1 MRIPY
6 RLYFFSLICIH
17 FVYGMVFL
25 GILSTVP
32 KYVYLWNI
40 AVQVGLCCFLM
51 YRYHPFRTSY
61 DFEPIDAKLVFGS
74 ALLLLVNVISL
85 PLLFRT
91 ISQRIREK
99 TIQIDIL

>member
-1 MRIPY
+1 MKIPY
-6 RLYFFSLICIH
+6 RLYLFSLICIH

-40 AVQVGLCCFLM
+40 AVQVGLCLFLM

-61 DFEPIDAKLVFGS
+61 AFEPIDAKLVFGS

-91 ISQRIREK
+91 LSQRIREK
-99 TIQIDIL
+99 TIQIDIV